1 MTLSLLSG
9 AMLIRHADPDRDA
22 RACADIYAPFV
33 SDSVVSFEAEPPS
46 AEELGGRIA
55 RLSATH
61 AWLVAEDDRAVVGFA
76 YGCPHRERA
85 AYRWATEV
93 SVYVDARRHSRGVG
107 RALYTALFDLL
118 GRQGYRV
125 ACAGIA
131 LPNQA
136 SLALHRSLGFEPI
149 GVYRGIGWKA
159 GAWRDVSWW
168 QLQLGPQDPAVEPH
182 EPGAPVRLEDLA

>member
-1 MTLSLLSG
+1 
-9 AMLIRHADPDRDA
+9 MLIRHAQTTRDA
-22 RACADIYAPFV
+22 QACADIYAPFV
-33 SDSVVSFEAEPPS
+33 RDSAVSFENEPPS
-46 AEELGGRIA
+46 AAEFAARIA

-61 AWLVAEDDRAVVGFA
+61 AWLVAEDADGRVVGFA

-93 SVYVDARRHSRGVG
+93 SVYIDARAHGQGVG

-118 GRQGYRV
+118 GRQGYRI

-131 LPNQA
+131 LPNEA
-136 SLALHRSLGFEPI
+136 SLGLHRAFGFEPI

-168 QLQLGPQDPAVEPH
+168 QLRLGPQNDGETPA
-182 EPGAPVRLEDLA
+182 EPGPPVRVERPA

>member
-1 MTLSLLSG
+1 
-9 AMLIRHADPDRDA
+9 MLIRHAHPTRDA
-22 RACADIYAPFV
+22 EACVAIYAPFV
-33 SDSVVSFEAEPPS
+33 LDSAVSFEDHAPS
-46 AEELGGRIA
+46 AEQLKRRIA
-55 RLSATH
+55 RLSSTH
-61 AWLVAEDDRAVVGFA
+61 AWLVAEDQDKVVGFA

-93 SVYVDARRHSRGVG
+93 SVYVDGSYQARGVG
-107 RALYTALFDLL
+107 RALYTELFGLL

-131 LPNQA
+131 LPNNA
-136 SLALHRSLGFEPI
+136 SLALHQSMGFEPI

-168 QLQLGPQDPAVEPH
+168 QLQLGPQDSTTPR
-182 EPGAPVRLEDLA
+182 EPGPPVRLEDLG

>member
-1 MTLSLLSG
+1 
-9 AMLIRHADPDRDA
+9 MLIRHADPDRDA
-22 RACADIYAPFV
+22 QACADIYAPFV
-33 SDSVVSFEAEPPS
+33 IGSAVSFEAQPPS

-61 AWLVAEDDRAVVGFA
+61 AWLVAEDDGNVVGFA

-93 SVYVDARRHSRGVG
+93 SIYLDGQHHRRGVG
-107 RALYTALFDLL
+107 RTLYTALFELL

-131 LPNQA
+131 LPNDA
-136 SLALHRSLGFEPI
+136 SLALHRSMRFQPI
-149 GVYRGIGWKA
+149 GVYRGIGWKG
-159 GAWRDVSWW
+159 GAWWDVSWW
-168 QLQLGPQDPAVEPH
+168 QLQLGPQDSSAELP
-182 EPGAPVRLEDLA
+182 EPGPPVRLEDLA